1 MSNVEVPGFVDLQV
15 NGFGGVDFS
24 SPDLS
29 EEGFVRVCRA
39 LAARGTAMFLPTL
52 VTAPTEVYE
61 RNLPLMA
68 KLMKRPEIGR
78 HAPGF
83 HLEGPFISP
92 EEGARGM
99 HRSEWIRHPDVPLLE
114 RLQDLAGGGI
124 RMITVAA
131 ELPGVEELVKHAS
144 EQGIV
149 VSLGHHLAG
158 EEEVGRLSRAGARA
172 LTHLGNGV
180 PEQQNRHRN
189 PVWAGL
195 AVESLSAM
203 FIADGHHLPDS
214 LLKVFLRAKGVSK
227 CIAVSDASPLAGLP
241 PGAYEWGGVSVVL
254 EEDGRLHQAT
264 GPYLAGSSAT
274 LLICMNHLASLGVLE
289 PGELCR
295 LGYDNPL
302 ELIGCEPLR
311 AIEGVSVRF
320 DPQTGQWVL

>member
-1 MSNVEVPGFVDLQV
+1 MSNSEVPGFVDLQV
-15 NGFGGVDFS
+15 NGFRGVDFS

-29 EEGFVRVCRA
+29 EEGFERVCRD
-39 LAARGTAMFLPTL
+39 LPARGTALFLPTL
-52 VTAPTEVYE
+52 ITAPTEVYE

-68 KLMKRPEIGR
+68 KLMKRPEIVR
-78 HAPGF
+78 HVPGF

-99 HRSEWIRHPDVPLLE
+99 HRSEWIRLPDVPLLD

-131 ELPGVEELVKHAS
+131 ELPGVDELVKHAS

-149 VSLGHHLAG
+149 VSLGHQLAD
-158 EEEVGRLSRAGARA
+158 EEAVDRLSHAGARA

-180 PEQQNRHRN
+180 PEQLHRHRN

-203 FIADGHHLPDS
+203 FVADGHHLPDS
-214 LLKVFLRAKGVSK
+214 LLKIFLRTKGVSK
-227 CIAVSDASPLAGLP
+227 CIAVSDASPLSGLS
-241 PGAYEWGGVSVVL
+241 PGSYQWGGVSVVL
-254 EEDGRLHQAT
+254 EEDGRLHQAH

-274 LLICMNHLASLGVLE
+274 LLICMNHLASLGVLA
-289 PGELCR
+289 PDELRR

-302 ELIGCEPLR
+302 DLIGCEPPP
-311 AIEGVSVRF
+311 AIGGVSVRF
-320 DPQTGQWVL
+320 DRKTGQWVL